1 MDPTARKIIGV
12 LAVIAGIILGIVAIV
27 TNPSPSTVDYL
38 AGGVIADAVGL
49 AVLLL

>member
-1 MDPTARKIIGV
+1 MARKIIGV
-12 LAVIAGIILGIVAIV
+12 LAVIAGIILGIIAIV
-27 TNPSPSTVDYL
+27 TNTPDVKDYL